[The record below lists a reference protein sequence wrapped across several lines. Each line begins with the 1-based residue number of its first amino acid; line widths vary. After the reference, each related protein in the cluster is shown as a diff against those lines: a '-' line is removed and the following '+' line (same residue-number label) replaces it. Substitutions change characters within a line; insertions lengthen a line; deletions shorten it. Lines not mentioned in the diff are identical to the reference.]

1 MFPSSDK
8 KIKKKTW
15 KIMKKVDENREES
28 LKKKIIGGRDWVIFL
43 ETHVAVQGKE
53 QDRGCWFYSKIVFI
67 FIIIFVQV

>member
-1 MFPSSDK
+1 
-8 KIKKKTW
+8 
-15 KIMKKVDENREES
+15 MKKVDENREES

-67 FIIIFVQV
+67 FIIIVQV